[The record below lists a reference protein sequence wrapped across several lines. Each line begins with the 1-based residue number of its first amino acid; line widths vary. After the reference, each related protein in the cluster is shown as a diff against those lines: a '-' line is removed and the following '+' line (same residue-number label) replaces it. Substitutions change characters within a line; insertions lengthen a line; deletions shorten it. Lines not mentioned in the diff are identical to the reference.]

1 MTFVSLI
8 VSEEAAPACIRELG
22 VMGCFQ
28 FTDLNPELTPF
39 QRRYV
44 SLIKRCDDI
53 ERKIRYVNGE
63 VKKMNVPPQSGGSV
77 ERFIEN
83 TQDNDAVSGS
93 YLLEAVETK
102 LDAYEQ
108 QLLDLN
114 KFSEKLT
121 IEFSHKVRTILLISL
136 VLALFL
142 GTLYYICDIR

>member
-121 IEFSHKVRTILLISL
+121 IEFSHKVRTIILISL

-142 GTLYYICDIR
+142 GTLCYMCNIR

>member
-121 IEFSHKVRTILLISL
+121 IEFSHKVRTITLISL

-142 GTLYYICDIR
+142 GPLYYMYNLR

>member
-121 IEFSHKVRTILLISL
+121 IEFSHKVRTIILISL

-142 GTLYYICDIR
+142 GTLYYVCNLR

>member
-142 GTLYYICDIR
+142 GTLYYMYNIR

>member
-121 IEFSHKVRTILLISL
+121 IEFSHKVRTIILISL

-142 GTLYYICDIR
+142 GTLYYMCNIR

>member
-142 GTLYYICDIR
+142 GTLYYM